1 MWQLVHHLLVKSV
14 VERPGTAAVVGQ
26 GIPGKQGSWLRVR
39 DRLRLEYGATTFDN
53 WLKNID
59 VASLV
64 GDALVLKA
72 PSRFTRDWV
81 APRYGDRIR
90 ALWRLEDPSV
100 NTVDFIVSESK
111 LEQAE
116 HSEQQPDS
124 SGFVRAAPA
133 RGAQGRPTAQGRG
146 RLQLTASSSSGHETG
161 RKQGAVRAGRKGS

>member
-1 MWQLVHHLLVKSV
+1 MKSV
-14 VERPGTAAVVGQ
+14 VEGSGTAAAVSQ

-39 DRLRLEYGATTFDN
+39 DRLRSEYGATTFDN

-59 VASLV
+59 LASLV
-64 GDALVLKA
+64 GGALVLKA

-111 LEQAE
+111 PEQEE
-116 HSEQQPDS
+116 HSDQRQGK
-124 SGFVRAAPA
+124 SGFVGLTPAKAVVSSDTEELAPLLD
-133 RGAQGRPTAQGRG
+133 PK
-146 RLQLTASSSSGHETG
+146 LTFGNFVVG
-161 RKQGAVRAGRKGS
+161 